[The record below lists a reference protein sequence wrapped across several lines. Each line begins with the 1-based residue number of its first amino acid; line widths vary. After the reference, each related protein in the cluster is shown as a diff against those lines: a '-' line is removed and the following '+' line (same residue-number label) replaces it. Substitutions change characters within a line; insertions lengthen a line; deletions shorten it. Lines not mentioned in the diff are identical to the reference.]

1 MYEEEDLRKHLT
13 WSPVTGKFL
22 LVGSGWIRGYESLSD
37 AYIAAS
43 DYVESFGDD
52 SKLVIVD
59 IENARQTVVCP
70 GV

>member
-1 MYEEEDLRKHLT
+1 MYEERDLREHLS
-13 WSPVTGKFL
+13 WDPAGKFL
-22 LVGSGWIRGYESLSD
+22 LVGCGWVHGYETLSD

-43 DYVESFGDD
+43 DYVECFGDD

-59 IENARQTVVCP
+59 LENARQTVFCP

>member
-1 MYEEEDLRKHLT
+1 MYQEEELRSHLSWT
-13 WSPVTGKFL
+13 PVGKFL
-22 LVGSGWIRGYESLSD
+22 LIGNGWVHGYETLSD
-37 AYIAAS
+37 AYIAAI

-59 IENARQTVVCP
+59 LENSRQTVFCP